1 MSIRQVKN
9 SLIQLCAVALV
20 ATATSAHAD
29 RFFRYTDES
38 GKIVLSHTI
47 PNDRVKYGYEVV
59 DQQARVIKRV
69 APQLTEAQY
78 QEKLRKEAELKE
90 CRRVVDRVQGLFQT
104 QGDIDYAEEKAL
116 SSIDNQIT
124 NTKAN
129 LANLRGQRE
138 QLEAQAAQLD
148 LAGKQIT
155 NTLLDNIDL
164 ARTQEQNLVEQI
176 ENRHAEKVYLRSE
189 YDFERKVFE
198 LGTCDNGLP
207 EREFAA
213 R

>member
-1 MSIRQVKN
+1 MSIRQVRNGLVK
-9 SLIQLCAVALV
+9 LIAVALL
-20 ATATSAHAD
+20 ATAAIAHAD

-47 PNDRVKYGYEVV
+47 PNERVKYGYEVV
-59 DQQARVIKRV
+59 DQYARVLERV

-78 QEKLRKEAELKE
+78 QEKLRKEAARKE
-90 CRRVVDRVQGLFQT
+90 CRRVVERVLGLFQT
-104 QGDIDYAEEKAL
+104 LADIDYAEEQAL
-116 SSIDNQIT
+116 SSIDNQIS
-124 NTKAN
+124 NTRAN
-129 LANLRGQRE
+129 LLNLRSQRE

-155 NTLLDNIDL
+155 NALLDNIDL

-176 ENRHAEKVYLRSE
+176 ENRNAEKVTLQAE
-189 YDFERKVFE
+189 YNFERKVFE
-198 LGTCDNGLP
+198 LGSCDNGLP
-207 EREFAA
+207 ERELAV